1 MKDSYWENAMLGDTL
16 VYVGIVLI
24 ISATIASIISFFT
37 LRKQSKQLNEELEA
51 DYGKRQ
57 SD

>member
-1 MKDSYWENAMLGDTL
+1 MLGDTL

-24 ISATIASIISFFT
+24 ISATIASIISFFS